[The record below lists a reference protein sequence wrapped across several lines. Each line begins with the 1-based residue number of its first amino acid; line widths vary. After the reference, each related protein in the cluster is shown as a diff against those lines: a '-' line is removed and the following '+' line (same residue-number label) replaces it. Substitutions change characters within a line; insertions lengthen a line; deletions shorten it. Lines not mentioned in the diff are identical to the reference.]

1 MTVLTMSANA
11 FTDLASANAFASSDK
26 AGHLLTGVL
35 LDFKT
40 DGTVTNVM
48 AIANDRYKLVTIER
62 EAISASADAGSMLIP
77 GDTLAKAAKDAAK
90 TGDEVTITVED
101 NLTFTIGNANED
113 WRYGGRL
120 VDGKY
125 PDVLSLIPKSGT
137 LHEVDGGIAFNA
149 FFLAD
154 FIKVAPWCGVK
165 GRNKSGDDA
174 TIRITAINDN
184 RRPIRLE
191 SWDRRTTIVIM
202 PVANR

>member
-1 MTVLTMSANA
+1 MTVLTMGADA
-11 FTDLASANAFASSDK
+11 FTDLASANALASTDK
-26 AGHLLTGVL
+26 ARPLMTGVL

-40 DGTVTNVM
+40 DGTVTTVM
-48 AIANDRYKLVTIER
+48 AIATDSYKLVTIER

-101 NLTFTIGNANED
+101 NLTFTIGNAGED

-120 VDGKY
+120 IDGNY
-125 PDVLSLIPKSGT
+125 PDVLKLIPKSGT
-137 LHEVDGGIAFNA
+137 LHEIDGGIAFNA

-154 FIKVAPWCGVK
+154 FIKVAPWCGLK
-165 GRNKSGDDA
+165 GRNKSGTDA
-174 TIRITAINDN
+174 AIRITAITDN

-191 SWDRRTTIVIM
+191 SWDSRTTIVIM
-202 PVANR
+202 PVLNR